1 LTIARTDGTN
11 VTLPA
16 GRRGFDQNGDGQIG
30 AFEGSEALRPHV
42 LRGNADVM
50 VQTVADLMHLV
61 RMIEVGFDIDGDGTA
76 DLDSSRIGFYG
87 HSLGAMYGLPFHVLT
102 PAVRPRAFLP
112 IASPILENP
121 RLSPAARP
129 LVGALLGTR
138 TPSLLNS
145 EHGLTSIGGAA
156 VARGPTFN
164 ENMPFRNQPPL
175 VNTIPGA
182 IDIQTFLDRSAWTGQ
197 HADPVAYARLL
208 RRAC

>member
-87 HSLGAMYGLPFHVLT
+87 HSLGAMYGLPFT
-102 PAVRPRAFLP
+102 
-112 IASPILENP
+112 
-121 RLSPAARP
+121 
-129 LVGALLGTR
+129 
-138 TPSLLNS
+138 
-145 EHGLTSIGGAA
+145 
-156 VARGPTFN
+156 
-164 ENMPFRNQPPL
+164 
-175 VNTIPGA
+175 
-182 IDIQTFLDRSAWTGQ
+182 
-197 HADPVAYARLL
+197 
-208 RRAC
+208 C